1 MTDRNR
7 RVAPARG
14 RAGKGR
20 APARERPA
28 RAVFVSY
35 RRSDAAGEAGRLA
48 DHLAS
53 ALGEPSVFLDVAA
66 IAAGDDWRSRLDTAL
81 DACDTMLVVIGRQ
94 WLTLPSSEH
103 PSRRRIDDSTDMVAW
118 EVARAL
124 TRGLRVVQV
133 LVQGVSPLVPETLP
147 SAIAALAMRQAVELR
162 HESFAADVQA
172 LVAQVRKSRR
182 VRSLFAGDWR
192 AADLSRW
199 ERPLD
204 CGPDATCAA
213 FTIVNALE
221 LLLVRA
227 GAPQALSARYLYEK
241 AKRSE
246 QRRVDVEGIYMLPAL
261 FVASFFGVPPESVW
275 PYQTG
280 KADLPQGITWQTLE
294 ESIGWSCRGEFFR
307 VDGLADAVRHIGAG
321 RPVIAV
327 CHVFEDVVYKP
338 GRGGEISM
346 PSTTAVSSGTTSA
359 LLTGFDPSGPR
370 FRWLFPWGTG
380 YGDRGSVRMSLDV
393 ARRLI
398 DPEQLWSVQLA
409 PETAEAL
416 LAHRAGDVGASSR
429 RSTPAPRT

>member
-294 ESIGWSCRGEFFR
+294 ESLELPWR
-307 VDGLADAVRHIGAG
+307 VL
-321 RPVIAV
+321 
-327 CHVFEDVVYKP
+327 P
-338 GRGGEISM
+338 GRRPCRRGA
-346 PSTTAVSSGTTSA
+346 PHRCR
-359 LLTGFDPSGPR
+359 PSGDSG
-370 FRWLFPWGTG
+370 LSCL
-380 YGDRGSVRMSLDV
+380 RGRRVQ
-393 ARRLI
+393 AR
-398 DPEQLWSVQLA
+398 
-409 PETAEAL
+409 
-416 LAHRAGDVGASSR
+416 SR
-429 RSTPAPRT
+429 RRDQHAVDNGGVEWNHECAAHWLRSFRAPVPLALSLGNRLW